1 MKTTLS
7 IIAVFAAL
15 LADSAWSQGHAIY
28 SEDFDSSSA
37 ATSVGD
43 LPNWT
48 SPGTGA
54 YDTDA
59 LILEGYSA
67 EPAHSAPN
75 YMRLVGYSCVDVDA
89 TWHVQA
95 PGSINSINLS
105 FYYEL
110 QPNITASVSIAANA
124 SGPFV
129 DAGLDL
135 VEFCDNSLSGSI
147 TADLSHLIETVGIDQ
162 DLYVRWSGTSCN
174 GTSCTVFNVDSV
186 SVALDYQ
193 QGTGWTPAPSFNI
206 RRAGFA
212 VVEHGGDIYI
222 AGGDT
227 QSCDGVLQIPE
238 VERFDGTQWTV
249 VSNMPNGGRTGMKAV
264 SLDGYIYFF
273 GGYIPLVGSTDEVWR
288 YDPCNDQW
296 TECAPMG
303 EAHPT
308 DTGHRV
314 NMDVIVRDGKIL
326 VIGGRSWP
334 GWTYHNTVFVYDPAL
349 DSWSTG
355 VEHPGRVDG
364 FPLGDNTAVGVF
376 GRILILGGMSGT
388 GSFSDAYDDIWLYD
402 PWKKSSSAAFR
413 LVASLPEALFGSLVE
428 TFGEMM
434 FVMGG
439 SEAWNGSGNS
449 LNDQMHVYDV
459 SPGNISYRFSLPL
472 PDHPQGS
479 AVLGQGA
486 DARLYIIGTRGDTGN
501 PCISTECWSM
511 AIR

>member
-174 GTSCTVFNVDSV
+174 GTSCTAFNVDS
-186 SVALDYQ
+186 
-193 QGTGWTPAPSFNI
+193 
-206 RRAGFA
+206 
-212 VVEHGGDIYI
+212 
-222 AGGDT
+222 
-227 QSCDGVLQIPE
+227 
-238 VERFDGTQWTV
+238 
-249 VSNMPNGGRTGMKAV
+249 
-264 SLDGYIYFF
+264 
-273 GGYIPLVGSTDEVWR
+273 GS
-288 YDPCNDQW
+288 P
-296 TECAPMG
+296 
-303 EAHPT
+303 
-308 DTGHRV
+308 
-314 NMDVIVRDGKIL
+314 
-326 VIGGRSWP
+326 
-334 GWTYHNTVFVYDPAL
+334 
-349 DSWSTG
+349 
-355 VEHPGRVDG
+355 
-364 FPLGDNTAVGVF
+364 
-376 GRILILGGMSGT
+376 
-388 GSFSDAYDDIWLYD
+388 
-402 PWKKSSSAAFR
+402 
-413 LVASLPEALFGSLVE
+413 
-428 TFGEMM
+428 
-434 FVMGG
+434 
-439 SEAWNGSGNS
+439 
-449 LNDQMHVYDV
+449 
-459 SPGNISYRFSLPL
+459 FSLL
-472 PDHPQGS
+472 TDS
-479 AVLGQGA
+479 L
-486 DARLYIIGTRGDTGN
+486 RT
-501 PCISTECWSM
+501 
-511 AIR
+511 